1 MNPDIERVNSLIREK
16 FRLDA
21 LPGLADL
28 KTLAQNWGVTSIE
41 EREIGSEAMLLPHRE
56 GYSIVLKTVDRPSR
70 ARRQRFSFAH
80 ELGHLLLQKSQ
91 QEMLRGNDRVPLKYR
106 GHGHSNPAEE
116 RLCDQIA
123 AEILMPR
130 LAFQEDA
137 WMDGWSLRNLLNL
150 ARKYDTSVAAT
161 AIRMIDLMPE
171 EALMG
176 VWKLGGNGSFS
187 LKWSHTG
194 KTAYRVPGGSLSNKR
209 LGLVAAAW
217 HSGQVES
224 GAAPVVP
231 DSRSGGIN
239 LREVPA
245 EALAWGQGE
254 YRQAFA
260 YYYPGRV

>member
-1 MNPDIERVNSLIREK
+1 MNLNSKRVLSGILDE

-21 LPGLADL
+21 LPCLVDL
-28 KTLAQNWGVTSIE
+28 KSLAQRWGVTSIE
-41 EREIGSEAMLLPHRE
+41 EREIGSEAMLLPNRN
-56 GYSIVLKTVDRPSR
+56 GYSIVLKKADRPSR
-70 ARRQRFSFAH
+70 LARQRFSFAH

-91 QEMLRGNDRVPLKYR
+91 QAGITLKYR
-106 GHGHSNPAEE
+106 GHGHSNAEE

-137 WMDGWSLRNLLNL
+137 WLDGWSLRNLRNL
-150 ARKYDTSVAAT
+150 ARKYDTSIPAT

-176 VWKLGGNGSFS
+176 VWEFGDSGKFN
-187 LKWSHTG
+187 LKWSHIG
-194 KTAYRVPGGSLSNKR
+194 KVAYGVPGGSIANKR
-209 LGLVAAAW
+209 LGLVARAW
-217 HSGQVES
+217 GSNNVES
-224 GAAPVVP
+224 GVAPVIQ

-245 EALAWGQGE
+245 EALALGWGE
-254 YRQAFA
+254 YKRVMV
-260 YYYPGRV
+260 YYYPGRQANARG

>member
-1 MNPDIERVNSLIREK
+1 MNPDIERVNSLLREE

-21 LPGLADL
+21 LPCLVDL
-28 KTLAQNWGVTSIE
+28 KTLAQRWGVTSIE
-41 EREIGSEAMLLPHRE
+41 EREIGSEAMLLPNRE
-56 GYSIVLKTVDRPSR
+56 GYSIVLKTADRPSR

-80 ELGHLLLQKSQ
+80 ELGHLLLQKSRQ
-91 QEMLRGNDRVPLKYR
+91 GVLPRDGRASLKYR
-106 GHGHSNPAEE
+106 GHGHSDAEE

-150 ARKYDTSVAAT
+150 ARKYDTSVSAT

-171 EALMG
+171 ESLMG
-176 VWKLGGNGSFS
+176 VWRLGDNGNFS
-187 LKWSHTG
+187 LKWSHAG
-194 KTAYRVPGGSLSNKR
+194 KTAYRVPGGSISNKR
-209 LGLVAAAW
+209 LGLVAQAW
-217 HSGQVES
+217 NRDQVVSGT
-224 GAAPVVP
+224 APVVP
-231 DSRSGGIN
+231 DSIAGGIK

-245 EALAWGQGE
+245 EALAWGRGE

-260 YYYPGRV
+260 YYYPGRD